1 MRAVRG
7 LLLSSLWVPVT
18 CFTPPAFCSWKAS
31 HWPRRPPTSTAE
43 VHPGLDVPAFRIR
56 GATTVA
62 SRTCKAQQVKL
73 RSSALD
79 EPHADST
86 ATATH
91 ASVFGDDSSAAST
104 VPEDGRPPSTSSS
117 SAMGGIQRS
126 IQPVASSASLLP
138 LALLNTV
145 TLLWGTQHA
154 VIKLVLQEDLSPGVT
169 NFARFGIAA
178 LLFSPWTP
186 GVLRDPPSIPFSST
200 SIINNNDSGE
210 DDDVSEA
217 SAFLSREEDTDGDGD
232 GGGGD
237 GGGSAAETWRAGAE
251 LGLWMFTGFAFQSI
265 GLGYTTA
272 R

>member
-7 LLLSSLWVPVT
+7 LLLISLWVPVT
-18 CFTPPAFCSWKAS
+18 CFTPLIFCSWKAS
-31 HWPRRPPTSTAE
+31 HWPRHPPTSAAD
-43 VHPGLDVPAFRIR
+43 VHPCLHVPTFRTR

-62 SRTCKAQQVKL
+62 SRTCKAQQVKS
-73 RSSALD
+73 RSSALE
-79 EPHADST
+79 EPPADST
-86 ATATH
+86 AAATH
-91 ASVFGDDSSAAST
+91 TPVFGHDSAAST
-104 VPEDGRPPSTSSS
+104 VPEDGHPRSTSSS

-126 IQPVASSASLLP
+126 IRPVASSAYSLLP

-186 GVLRDPPSIPFSST
+186 GVLRDPPSIPFSSAAD
-200 SIINNNDSGE
+200 DSG

-217 SAFLSREEDTDGDGD
+217 SAFLAREEDTDDDGD
-232 GGGGD
+232 GGGGG
-237 GGGSAAETWRAGAE
+237 GGGSAAETWQAGAE